1 MTESK
6 VLQLKFKT
14 SSGKSATVTIA
25 NPRENLLY
33 LAVQRKEGPADV
45 GPSFLILPIHPIEV
59 FNGLRGKLDIGL
71 PHCIRS

>member
-25 NPRENLLY
+25 NPRENLT
-33 LAVQRKEGPADV
+33 LADAQ
-45 GPSFLILPIHPIEV
+45 EV
-59 FNGLRGKLDIGL
+59 AKTIVDKGVFKGSDKMVLATFEEAEVVTTKKATLA
-71 PHCIRS
+71 

>member
-25 NPRENLLY
+25 NPRENLT
-33 LAVQRKEGPADV
+33 LADAQGVAKTIIDKGVFEGSDKMVLAT
-45 GPSFLILPIHPIEV
+45 FEEAEV
-59 FNGLRGKLDIGL
+59 VTTKKATLA
-71 PHCIRS
+71 

>member
-25 NPRENLLY
+25 NPRENLT
-33 LAVQRKEGPADV
+33 LADARGVAKTIVDKGVFEGSDKMVLAT
-45 GPSFLILPIHPIEV
+45 FEEAEV
-59 FNGLRGKLDIGL
+59 VTTQKATLA
-71 PHCIRS
+71 